1 MAMGRTDQ
9 RPPPRPLGILLLAL
23 LQIWHGLWYLLIT
36 LVFFAVSSTADEAG
50 DGGKSGFAFL
60 FALVYLV
67 LGIYALW
74 LARGY
79 VKGFEWARKR
89 GISVAVFAIVLVFV
103 EVLVVKLHVF
113 LPDSPFWTIVGNVI
127 MIWYL
132 RRDKTKK
139 FFASRSGLARR

>member
-1 MAMGRTDQ
+1 LATSRTTQ
-9 RPPPRPLGILLLAL
+9 KAPPRPLGVVLLAL
-23 LQIWHGLWYLLIT
+23 LQIWHGFWYLIIT
-36 LVFFAVSSTADEAG
+36 LVFLSMSSTADDAG
-50 DGGKSGFAFL
+50 NTDKSGLAFL
-60 FALVYLV
+60 LALVYLV

-79 VKGFEWARKR
+79 VKGFEWARRR

-113 LPDSPFWTIVGNVI
+113 LPDSPFWTIAGNVI

>member
-1 MAMGRTDQ
+1 MGRTVQ
-9 RPPPRPLGILLLAL
+9 RAPPRPLGILLLAL

-36 LVFFAVSSTADEAG
+36 LVFFAVSSRADEAG
-50 DGGKSGFAFL
+50 DRSKSGLVFL
-60 FALVYLV
+60 LALVYLV

-89 GISVAVFAIVLVFV
+89 GISVAVFAIVLVLV
-103 EVLVVKLHVF
+103 EVLVVKLSVL

-127 MIWYL
+127 IIWYL

-139 FFASRSGLARR
+139 FFASRSGLARG